1 MSEESL
7 YVMEVLVNCSSK
19 PTKTATGS
27 IPNPCPPGEKGEMQ
41 VRYSAPFPINLA
53 ILLYNISLYS
63 LRTFRTLDFDN

>member
-41 VRYSAPFPINLA
+41 VRYSAIFPLI
-53 ILLYNISLYS
+53 
-63 LRTFRTLDFDN
+63 